1 MARFFSVISDSD
13 FFNVSDKMS
22 SKGKGKRSTAITNGD
37 SNGHHH
43 HKRVKN
49 GSIQFEF
56 SDNLQNQQDKL
67 AQALKSPNDQNF
79 QDIHLIRDPFQV
91 CVIDN
96 VISNAGETFNDLIQE
111 LKDVEMCDKNND
123 LYKFKQ
129 SVQDLKHLENSP
141 FVSGLKEFLQT
152 KVKTWLEHVTGI
164 QLDEEIDL
172 FCAKYS
178 YTDHL
183 LCHDDELEG
192 RRIAFIM
199 YFVKD
204 WTDKDGGTLDL
215 FNRDESGHPS
225 SIVQRLV
232 PKTNSMA
239 FFEVTEKSFHQ
250 VSEVLTK
257 DKCRLSIGGWFH
269 GSPYVRPQKIS
280 KAEPEPLEP
289 QEIDED
295 DFYSW
300 INPMYLDLEIQ
311 TEISARFED
320 SSEISLPSF
329 LSDEKFKSVCE
340 ALEKCSSWQSC
351 GPADQR
357 HYEHL
362 KEPSEILQ
370 NLKNF
375 LTSDALV
382 LMLSNM
388 TGLKLHALAPDNGD
402 DEDDDKDDNTDEN
415 SDDNEATPSTSNTKD
430 PGAKTKT
437 SVPKCQA
444 EIRRWKQGCYTLLND
459 AKSNNDKFFLD
470 GRLFFN
476 CQDWNLEYG
485 GFTSYIAK
493 DEDEE
498 LLTATPED
506 NTFQLIYKDAQTLG
520 FVKYVNDGI
529 NSMHNG
535 EFHDIS
541 VNYFE

>member
-1 MARFFSVISDSD
+1 
-13 FFNVSDKMS
+13 MS
-22 SKGKGKRSTAITNGD
+22 CKGKGKRSTTVTNGD
-37 SNGHHH
+37 SNGH

-56 SDNLQNQQDKL
+56 SGTLQNQQDKL
-67 AQALKSPNDQNF
+67 AQAWKSSDNVQDF
-79 QDIHLIRDPFQV
+79 QDIQLIRDPFQA

-96 VISNAGETFNDLIQE
+96 VISNAGETFGDLIQE

-204 WTDKDGGTLDL
+204 WTVKDGGTLDL
-215 FNRDESGHPS
+215 FSLDELGHPS

-269 GSPYVRPQKIS
+269 
-280 KAEPEPLEP
+280 
-289 QEIDED
+289 
-295 DFYSW
+295 
-300 INPMYLDLEIQ
+300 
-311 TEISARFED
+311 
-320 SSEISLPSF
+320 
-329 LSDEKFKSVCE
+329 
-340 ALEKCSSWQSC
+340 
-351 GPADQR
+351 
-357 HYEHL
+357 
-362 KEPSEILQ
+362 
-370 NLKNF
+370 
-375 LTSDALV
+375 
-382 LMLSNM
+382 
-388 TGLKLHALAPDNGD
+388 
-402 DEDDDKDDNTDEN
+402 
-415 SDDNEATPSTSNTKD
+415 
-430 PGAKTKT
+430 
-437 SVPKCQA
+437 
-444 EIRRWKQGCYTLLND
+444 
-459 AKSNNDKFFLD
+459 
-470 GRLFFN
+470 
-476 CQDWNLEYG
+476 
-485 GFTSYIAK
+485 
-493 DEDEE
+493 
-498 LLTATPED
+498 
-506 NTFQLIYKDAQTLG
+506 
-520 FVKYVNDGI
+520 
-529 NSMHNG
+529 
-535 EFHDIS
+535 
-541 VNYFE
+541 

>member
-1 MARFFSVISDSD
+1 
-13 FFNVSDKMS
+13 
-22 SKGKGKRSTAITNGD
+22 
-37 SNGHHH
+37 
-43 HKRVKN
+43 
-49 GSIQFEF
+49 
-56 SDNLQNQQDKL
+56 
-67 AQALKSPNDQNF
+67 
-79 QDIHLIRDPFQV
+79 
-91 CVIDN
+91 
-96 VISNAGETFNDLIQE
+96 
-111 LKDVEMCDKNND
+111 
-123 LYKFKQ
+123 
-129 SVQDLKHLENSP
+129 
-141 FVSGLKEFLQT
+141 
-152 KVKTWLEHVTGI
+152 
-164 QLDEEIDL
+164 
-172 FCAKYS
+172 
-178 YTDHL
+178 
-183 LCHDDELEG
+183 
-192 RRIAFIM
+192 
-199 YFVKD
+199 
-204 WTDKDGGTLDL
+204 
-215 FNRDESGHPS
+215 
-225 SIVQRLV
+225 
-232 PKTNSMA
+232 
-239 FFEVTEKSFHQ
+239 
-250 VSEVLTK
+250 
-257 DKCRLSIGGWFH
+257 
-269 GSPYVRPQKIS
+269 
-280 KAEPEPLEP
+280 
-289 QEIDED
+289 
-295 DFYSW
+295 
-300 INPMYLDLEIQ
+300 MYLDLEIQ

-388 TGLKLHALAPDNGD
+388 TGLKLHALAPDNDD

>member
-1 MARFFSVISDSD
+1 
-13 FFNVSDKMS
+13 MS
-22 SKGKGKRSTAITNGD
+22 SKGKGKRSTTNGD
-37 SNGHHH
+37 ANGHHQ
-43 HKRVKN
+43 KRVKN
-49 GSIQFEF
+49 GSINFAF
-56 SDNLQNQQDKL
+56 AANLQDQQENL
-67 AQALKSPNDQNF
+67 AQIWKNPESEEAKELK
-79 QDIHLIRDPFQV
+79 DIKVIRDPFQV

-96 VISNAGETFNDLIQE
+96 VIANHGETFGELIEE

-141 FVSGLKEFLQT
+141 YVSGLKDFLQT
-152 KVKTWLEHVTGI
+152 KVKSWLEKVTGI
-164 QLDEEIDL
+164 ELDTEIDL

-204 WTDKDGGTLDL
+204 WTEKDGGTLDL
-215 FNRDESGHPS
+215 FDLDELGHPS
-225 SIVQRLV
+225 NIVQRLV

-269 GSPYVRPQKIS
+269 GAPYVRPEKIS
-280 KAEPEPLEP
+280 KAEPEPIEP
-289 QEIDED
+289 QDIDED
-295 DFYSW
+295 DFYAW

-311 TEISARFED
+311 TEISARFEE
-320 SSEISLPSF
+320 SSEISLPNF
-329 LSDEKFKSVCE
+329 LNDDKFKAVSE
-340 ALEKCSSWQSC
+340 ALAKCSSWKKC

-357 HYEHL
+357 NYENIL
-362 KEPSEILQ
+362 YEPPEILHD
-370 NLKNF
+370 LKQF
-375 LTSDALV
+375 LTSDAMV
-382 LMLSNM
+382 LILSNM
-388 TGLKLHALAPDNGD
+388 TGLKLHAMAPDNEDSSD
-402 DEDDDKDDNTDEN
+402 DTEENETEENDDK
-415 SDDNEATPSTSNTKD
+415 EATPSTSNSKETEVKKKSSD
-430 PGAKTKT
+430 
-437 SVPKCQA
+437 PKCKI

-476 CQDWNLEYG
+476 CQDWNLEFG
-485 GFTSYIAK
+485 GFSSYIAK

-498 LLTATPED
+498 LLTTLPED
-506 NTFQLIYKDAQTLG
+506 NTFQLIYKDSQTLG

-529 NSMHNG
+529 NNMHNG
-535 EFHDIS
+535 EFHDVS